1 MRGALLVFR
10 EFMQM
15 FPHILLGLLVLLGFV
30 GRPWWVVLVAAAAL
44 TVASLEYVEA
54 RGAQTERA
62 MHDGAYFRSIANNA
76 GDSLAYSSLAYI
88 LGWLA
93 ASIVGFA

>member
-1 MRGALLVFR
+1 ML
-10 EFMQM
+10 
-15 FPHILLGLLVLLGFV
+15 PHALLGLLLVLGFV

-44 TVASLEYVEA
+44 TIASLEHVQA
-54 RGAQTERA
+54 RAGETERVA
-62 MHDGAYFRSIANNA
+62 HNPAYLRSVANNA

-88 LGWLA
+88 VGWLM